1 MACTNSCRHARVQG
15 NILGQATSQ
24 DILGSLSFQGGG
36 RLRRW
41 SLLCSSTDPK
51 MISRVLVFFAT
62 FYEQR
67 FLLRE
72 GAQRLPKLAVYL
84 DEEYL
89 CTKQVRRSDN
99 R

>member
-1 MACTNSCRHARVQG
+1 
-15 NILGQATSQ
+15 
-24 DILGSLSFQGGG
+24 
-36 RLRRW
+36 
-41 SLLCSSTDPK
+41 

-84 DEEYL
+84 DEEYV
-89 CTKQVRRSDN
+89 CTKQVRGSYN